1 MMIITKT
8 KSYTHLKPTQI
19 SVDEFFAVFKD
30 RYKEFKGEHIII
42 DFSDKINI
50 EIKEIFLFLKL
61 SVQHKKNGTS
71 FVLVCKGISVDDVP
85 DELNVVPT
93 FNEALDILEMD
104 AIERDLGF

>member
-1 MMIITKT
+1 MFVSKT
-8 KSYTHLKPTQI
+8 KKHTLIKPTQI
-19 SVDEFFAVFKD
+19 SVSQFFEVFKE
-30 RYKEFKGEHIII
+30 RHNEFKGEHLII

-50 EIKEIFLFLKL
+50 EIKEILLFLKL
-61 SVQHKKNGTS
+61 SVQHRKNGTS
-71 FVLVCKGISVDDVP
+71 FVLICEGISIDDLP

>member
-1 MMIITKT
+1 MIVTKT
-8 KSYTHLKPTQI
+8 ETYTHIKSTQI
-19 SVDEFFAVFKD
+19 SVRQFFAEFKEL
-30 RYKEFKGEHIII
+30 YKDFKGEHLII

-50 EIKEIFLFLKL
+50 EIKEILLFLKL
-61 SVQHKKNGTS
+61 SVQYRKNGTS
-71 FVLVCKGISVDDVP
+71 FVLVCEGISIDDLP

>member
-1 MMIITKT
+1 MIVNKT
-8 KSYTHLKPTQI
+8 ETYTHIKPTQI
-19 SVDEFFAVFKD
+19 SAGQFFEDLKE
-30 RYKEFKGEHIII
+30 RYKEFKGQHLII

-50 EIKEIFLFLKL
+50 EIKEILLFLKL
-61 SVQHKKNGTS
+61 SVQHRKNGTS
-71 FVLVCKGISVDDVP
+71 FVLVCEGISIDDLP

>member
-1 MMIITKT
+1 MIISKE
-8 KSYTHLKPTQI
+8 KSHTLIKPTQI
-19 SVDEFFAVFKD
+19 SVVQFFEEFKD
-30 RYKEFKGEHIII
+30 HYPEFKGENIII
-42 DFSDKINI
+42 DFSNKINI

-61 SVQHKKNGTS
+61 SELHRKNGTS
-71 FVLVCKGISVDDVP
+71 FVLVCKGISIDDLP

>member
-1 MMIITKT
+1 MFITKNKT
-8 KSYTHLKPTQI
+8 YTHIKPTEI
-19 SVDEFFAVFKD
+19 TVAEFFATFKE
-30 RYKEFKGEHIII
+30 RFKEYKGQHLII

-50 EIKEIFLFLKL
+50 EIKEILLFLKL
-61 SVQHKKNGTS
+61 SVQHRKNGTS
-71 FVLVCKGISVDDVP
+71 FVLVCEGISIDDLP

>member
-1 MMIITKT
+1 MIVIKAET
-8 KSYTHLKPTQI
+8 YTHIKPTQN
-19 SVDEFFAVFKD
+19 SVKQFFSAFKE
-30 RYKEFKGEHIII
+30 RFKEFKGEHLII
-42 DFSDKINI
+42 DFSDNINI

-61 SVQHKKNGTS
+61 SVQHRKNGTS
-71 FVLVCKGISVDDVP
+71 FVLVCKGISIDDLP

>member
-1 MMIITKT
+1 MIVTKKKT
-8 KSYTHLKPTQI
+8 YTRIKPTQI
-19 SVDEFFAVFKD
+19 SVAQFFEKFKE
-30 RYKEFKGEHIII
+30 RYKEFKGEQLII

-50 EIKEIFLFLKL
+50 EIKEILLFLKI

-71 FVLVCKGISVDDVP
+71 FVLVYKGISIDDLP

>member
-1 MMIITKT
+1 MVVTRT
-8 KSYTHLKPTQI
+8 EVYTQIKPTQN
-19 SVDEFFAVFKD
+19 SVVEFFAEFKD
-30 RYKEFKGEHIII
+30 CHKEFGNEHLII

-50 EIKEIFLFLKL
+50 EIKEILLFLKL
-61 SVQHKKNGTS
+61 SVKHRKNGTS
-71 FVLVCKGISVDDVP
+71 FVLVCEGISVDDVP

>member
-1 MMIITKT
+1 MIISKT
-8 KSYTHLKPTQI
+8 ETYTHIKPTKI
-19 SVDEFFAVFKD
+19 SVVQFFASLKE
-30 RYKEFKGEHIII
+30 RHKEFKGQHLII

-50 EIKEIFLFLKL
+50 EIKEILLFLDL
-61 SVQHKKNGTS
+61 SVQYRKNGTS
-71 FVLVCKGISVDDVP
+71 FVLVCEDISIDDIP